1 MQANPAILSD
11 LNAVFRDKLLIDVPA
26 ADTDLIDS
34 GLLDSLQLV
43 QLLLHVE
50 QDFGCPLPLEEID
63 LEDLRS
69 LERLARLIASGR
81 RRLAEA
87 RR

>member
-1 MQANPAILSD
+1 MQATAAIVRELS
-11 LNAVFRDKLLIDVPA
+11 AVFRDKLFIEVPA

-50 QDFGCPLPLEEID
+50 QDLGYRIPLDEID
-63 LEDLRS
+63 LDDLRS
-69 LERLARLIASGR
+69 LERLARVIAAR
-81 RRLAEA
+81 PELTLA
-87 RR
+87 

>member
-1 MQANPAILSD
+1 MQATAAIVRD
-11 LNAVFRDKLLIDVPA
+11 LTAVFRDKLFIEVPA

-50 QDFGCPLPLEEID
+50 QDFGYRIPLDEID
-63 LEDLRS
+63 LDDLRS
-69 LERLARLIASGR
+69 LERLARVIAARGE
-81 RRLAEA
+81 LAHA
-87 RR
+87 

>member
-1 MQANPAILSD
+1 MHATATIVRDLSA
-11 LNAVFRDKLLIDVPA
+11 LFRDKLFIDVPS

-50 QDFGCPLPLEEID
+50 RDLGYRIPLDEID
-63 LEDLRS
+63 LDDLRS
-69 LERLARLIASGR
+69 LARLAGVIAARGE
-81 RRLAEA
+81 LAKA
-87 RR
+87 A

>member
-1 MQANPAILSD
+1 MQSNATLVRD
-11 LNAVFRDKLLIDVPA
+11 LTALFRDKLFIEVPS

-50 QDFGCPLPLEEID
+50 RDLGYRIPLDEID
-63 LEDLRS
+63 LDDLRS
-69 LERLARLIASGR
+69 LERLAGVISARAA
-81 RRLAEA
+81 LAGA
-87 RR
+87 

>member
-1 MQANPAILSD
+1 MQPHTTLVRDLSA
-11 LNAVFRDKLLIDVPA
+11 LFRDKLFIDVPS

-50 QDFGCPLPLEEID
+50 RDLGYRIPLDEID
-63 LEDLRS
+63 LDDLRS
-69 LERLARLIASGR
+69 LERLARVIAAR
-81 RRLAEA
+81 AALASA
-87 RR
+87 

>member
-1 MQANPAILSD
+1 MQTTPALVRD
-11 LNAVFRDKLLIDVPA
+11 LTALFREKLFIDVPS

-50 QDFGCPLPLEEID
+50 RDLGYRIPLDEID
-63 LEDLRS
+63 LDDLRS
-69 LERLARLIASGR
+69 LARLACVIAARGE
-81 RRLAEA
+81 LANT
-87 RR
+87 

>member
-1 MQANPAILSD
+1 MQANATLVRDLSA
-11 LNAVFRDKLLIDVPA
+11 LFRDKLFIDVPS

-50 QDFGCPLPLEEID
+50 RDLGYRIPLDEID
-63 LEDLRS
+63 LDDLRS
-69 LERLARLIASGR
+69 LERLARVISARAALAS
-81 RRLAEA
+81 A
-87 RR
+87 

>member
-1 MQANPAILSD
+1 MQATALVRD
-11 LNAVFRDKLLIDVPA
+11 LTELFRDKLFIDVPS

-50 QDFGCPLPLEEID
+50 RDLGYRIALDEID
-63 LEDLRS
+63 LDDLRS
-69 LERLARLIASGR
+69 VSRLARVISARSE
-81 RRLAEA
+81 LARA
-87 RR
+87 

>member
-1 MQANPAILSD
+1 MQSNATLIRDLSA
-11 LNAVFRDKLLIDVPA
+11 LFRDKLFIDVPS

-50 QDFGCPLPLEEID
+50 RDLGHRIPLDEID
-63 LEDLRS
+63 LDDLRS
-69 LERLARLIASGR
+69 LERLARVISARAAFAS
-81 RRLAEA
+81 A
-87 RR
+87 

>member
-1 MQANPAILSD
+1 MQAAAAIVRDLS
-11 LNAVFRDKLLIDVPA
+11 AVFRDRLFIEVPA

-50 QDFGCPLPLEEID
+50 QDFGYRIPLDEID
-63 LEDLRS
+63 LDDLRS
-69 LERLARLIASGR
+69 LERLARVIAAR
-81 RRLAEA
+81 PELADA
-87 RR
+87 

>member
-1 MQANPAILSD
+1 MQSNATLVRDLSA
-11 LNAVFRDKLLIDVPA
+11 LFRDKLFIDVPS

-50 QDFGCPLPLEEID
+50 RDLGYRIPLDEID
-63 LEDLRS
+63 LDDLRS
-69 LERLARLIASGR
+69 LERLARMISTRAALAS
-81 RRLAEA
+81 A
-87 RR
+87 

>member
-1 MQANPAILSD
+1 MQATAAIVRDLSA
-11 LNAVFRDKLLIDVPA
+11 LFRDKLFIEVPA

-50 QDFGCPLPLEEID
+50 QDLGHRIPLDEID
-63 LEDLRS
+63 LDDLRS
-69 LERLARLIASGR
+69 LERLASVIVRSRELTA
-81 RRLAEA
+81 A
-87 RR
+87 